1 MQISTKALVLSSIK
15 YGDTSLIVKAF
26 TYSDGLKSYLLKGIL
41 ASKRGKLKTAYFQPL
56 TQLEIVV
63 NHKNKGTLER
73 LIDAKVNY
81 PYQSVHT
88 DIAKNAM
95 ILFLSEIL
103 VNSIF
108 EEEQNKDLFHFME
121 ASLQWMDTH
130 HNINNFHLFFMLGL
144 SKYLGFYPA
153 KANIN
158 YPYFDLVEGAFIE
171 MPGIN
176 PVLKGEALENFK
188 AFLGIKFDAIHK
200 VRMGKKT
207 RQELLKSLVLYFEVH
222 LHGFKKP
229 RSLAILN
236 EVFS

>member
-1 MQISTKALVLSSIK
+1 M
-15 YGDTSLIVKAF
+15 
-26 TYSDGLKSYLLKGIL
+26 
-41 ASKRGKLKTAYFQPL
+41 
-56 TQLEIVV
+56 
-63 NHKNKGTLER
+63 
-73 LIDAKVNY
+73 
-81 PYQSVHT
+81 
-88 DIAKNAM
+88 
-95 ILFLSEIL
+95 
-103 VNSIF
+103 
-108 EEEQNKDLFHFME
+108 
-121 ASLQWMDTH
+121 
-130 HNINNFHLFFMLGL
+130 
-144 SKYLGFYPA
+144 
-153 KANIN
+153 N